1 MGVTGILCS
10 FRFFLEG
17 KQVKRYLSHQ
27 HLSYLKSFCQKF
39 HFIRCR
45 GQHIRTL
52 NNTISNSQVSGKS
65 QTLCFISIWK
75 FGWLKNPSAK
85 ITNLSELYFRFRFI
99 LLVQKKNVISMN
111 YGSTTSSWKLW
122 RWVRL
127 LRWGIYT
134 SILTWTHSHN
144 SLAAAEALTLK
155 ILFHGISLNWSQ
167 RLSQSAQE

>member
-10 FRFFLEG
+10 FRLVLEG
-17 KQVKRYLSHQ
+17 KRVKRCLSHQ
-27 HLSYLKSFCQKF
+27 HLSSLKSFCQKF

-65 QTLCFISIWK
+65 SALCFISIWK

-99 LLVQKKNVISMN
+99 LLVQKKKVISMN
-111 YGSTTSSWKLW
+111 YGSTSTYGGE
-122 RWVRL
+122 
-127 LRWGIYT
+127 WGFYDEAFIHQFRPE
-134 SILTWTHSHN
+134 LTHTIH
-144 SLAAAEALTLK
+144 
-155 ILFHGISLNWSQ
+155 
-167 RLSQSAQE
+167 

>member
-10 FRFFLEG
+10 FRLVLEG
-17 KQVKRYLSHQ
+17 KRVKRYLSHQ
-27 HLSYLKSFCQKF
+27 HLSSLKSFCQKF

-65 QTLCFISIWK
+65 SALCFISIWK

-99 LLVQKKNVISMN
+99 LLVQKKKSDF
-111 YGSTTSSWKLW
+111 YELWQHQYLW

-134 SILTWTHSHN
+134 SIPTWTHSHN

-155 ILFHGISLNWSQ
+155 IPFHGISLNWSQ
-167 RLSQSAQE
+167 RLSQSAKE